1 MIPRWNDHAQSSSP
15 DPSVQTAVRRL
26 DQRRRSLP
34 LLAHPDLGRGQPR
47 AHRVPGR
54 GRRRGRTRRVARP
67 SSRGAAQEEI
77 QERLEHGAAL
87 LQTAPSAS
95 WWDVIAFSYPT
106 GFPGLLPA
114 DGDGQGPE
122 PEAATV

>member
-1 MIPRWNDHAQSSSP
+1 MVTQDRDLKLRLSPRG
-15 DPSVQTAVRRL
+15 
-26 DQRRRSLP
+26 
-34 LLAHPDLGRGQPR
+34 LGRPEQ
-47 AHRVPGR
+47 AED
-54 GRRRGRTRRVARP
+54 
-67 SSRGAAQEEI
+67 SAQEEI

-122 PEAATV
+122 PEAATVQPYQ